1 MDIKNELNDIR
12 DNSKNIKGNF
22 VSKKIKQYKNTDIYN
37 EAENVDTSNYED
49 KNMEKKLNEKYN
61 EFELYE
67 PRIDVIFDVIF
78 RDSNS
83 NVAKSLVNAILPR
96 EILINEIS
104 FIDPTSISI
113 PVALNKRV
121 VVVDLN
127 YRNKIEKRSYL
138 IEMNIHKKYDMI
150 LRAEFNIFR
159 IFNETIEKGKKYV
172 INEKV
177 SSINFIFYNMFANDL
192 FYHRIIPKE
201 DKDVDNINGIIKIE
215 NKDIKNVNKKINSKQ
230 NNTNDLNLL
239 GKKNS
244 HKKEVIVIELI
255 KLRKRLNKNGIKN
268 LEKFSEEIEKDRKNI
283 EEKEKKTN
291 KTKEEIDDIE
301 NGKKDVQKRE
311 RILQLYLWLAFLSE
325 TNMIYEIIDQNNDQE
340 KKNEEK
346 YEKKYDEYGNDNKNK
361 KCITIRNELNLEL
374 YKLFKKY
381 NEIMEA
387 IEICR
392 APINDTM
399 KEQFIEY
406 ISKADEFYYINKHLK
421 QELEEIDKELEEK
434 NKENK
439 RQRKELEE
447 IEKENKRQRKELEEI
462 DKKLEEKNKENKRQ
476 RKELE
481 EKDKENKRQRKE
493 LEEIDKE
500 NERQRKEL
508 ERLRLLIEKN
518 KNKNEEDMH
527 IV

>member
-1 MDIKNELNDIR
+1 
-12 DNSKNIKGNF
+12 
-22 VSKKIKQYKNTDIYN
+22 
-37 EAENVDTSNYED
+37 
-49 KNMEKKLNEKYN
+49 
-61 EFELYE
+61 
-67 PRIDVIFDVIF
+67 
-78 RDSNS
+78 
-83 NVAKSLVNAILPR
+83 VNAILPR

-392 APINDTM
+392 APLDDAK

-406 ISKADEFYYINKHLK
+406 ISKVDEFHYMNQQLK
-421 QELEEIDKELEEK
+421 RELEEK
-434 NKENK
+434 NKK
-439 RQRKELEE
+439 
-447 IEKENKRQRKELEEI
+447 NKRQRKELEEI
-462 DKKLEEKNKENKRQ
+462 DKQLEESEKENKRQ
-476 RKELE
+476 RKEQ
-481 EKDKENKRQRKE
+481 KK
-493 LEEIDKE
+493 
-500 NERQRKEL
+500 
-508 ERLRLLIEKN
+508 
-518 KNKNEEDMH
+518 
-527 IV
+527 

>member
-37 EAENVDTSNYED
+37 EAEKVDTSNYED

-121 VVVDLN
+121 VEVDLH
-127 YRNKIEKRSYL
+127 YRNIIEKRSYL

-230 NNTNDLNLL
+230 NNTNGLNILS
-239 GKKNS
+239 KKNS

-381 NEIMEA
+381 DEIMEA

-392 APINDTM
+392 APLDDAK

-406 ISKADEFYYINKHLK
+406 ISKVDEFHYMNQQLK
-421 QELEEIDKELEEK
+421 RELEEK
-434 NKENK
+434 NKKNK

-447 IEKENKRQRKELEEI
+447 IDKQLEESEKENKRQRKELEEI
-462 DKKLEEKNKENKRQ
+462 DKQLEEISKENKKQ

-481 EKDKENKRQRKE
+481 EKDKENERQRKE
-493 LEEIDKE
+493 LEEKD
-500 NERQRKEL
+500 KEL

-518 KNKNEEDMH
+518 KIKIKKEED